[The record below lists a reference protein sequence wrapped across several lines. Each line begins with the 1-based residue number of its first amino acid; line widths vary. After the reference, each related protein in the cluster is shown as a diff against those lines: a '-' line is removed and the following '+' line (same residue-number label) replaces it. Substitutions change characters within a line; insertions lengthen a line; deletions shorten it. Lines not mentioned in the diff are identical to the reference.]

1 MAPAEYKTVLMAGH
15 NNSSFHSPFLLPC
28 AHILPLFFSPPLEII
43 QIMRLPPKT
52 NTLLSP
58 HSDHDFVGLFALS
71 MLSNVL
77 KVVYNTRYRI
87 YTDPI
92 PHACATLSSKRTRE
106 VRTTHPCRFSPSH
119 RNTFRVHPFSST
131 AKHSEWKKKCW
142 GQQDQLFSFMCLKLI
157 I

>member
-1 MAPAEYKTVLMAGH
+1 MAPAEYKTALMAGH

-106 VRTTHPCRFSPSH
+106 VRTTHPCRFFPSLTEIPFVFIHSH
-119 RNTFRVHPFSST
+119 RPPNIQNGRRNAGDNRTSS
-131 AKHSEWKKKCW
+131 SRLCV
-142 GQQDQLFSFMCLKLI
+142 
-157 I
+157 